1 MKRRFS
7 LAALLA
13 LACLAPL
20 AVQAA
25 YPERSITM
33 LVPFAP
39 GPTDTV
45 GRAIAAAMEKTLGQP
60 IVVENKPSAGGILAP
75 SEVARATPDGYK
87 ILIHHIGMAT
97 TPALYRKLAFNPL
110 NDFEYIGLINS
121 VPMTI
126 IARPNFPAK
135 NLSEMV
141 NYVKANSQKINLA
154 HAGLGAASHLCGL
167 MFQAAINTP
176 LTTVPYKGTGPAL
189 TDLMGGQTDIMC
201 DQTTNTIPQIIGG
214 KVKAYATTT
223 EQRLAQIKDVPTANE
238 AGLKGFELGIWHG
251 LYAPKG
257 TPPEIVA
264 KLNAALKA
272 GLKDEGFRKRMAD
285 LGSTVYPEAMQSPAA
300 QKKLVEAETE
310 KWGKLIRAKGEFAD

>member
-154 HAGLGAASHLCGL
+154 HAGLGAASHLCDL

-300 QKKLVEAETE
+300 HKKLVEAETE